1 MNNIVVSAAALIC
14 LLFMSAC
21 QNGNKVEFNV
31 EAGEASKTLKVFAR
45 QAGVELL
52 LSEKELDGV
61 KTRAVSG
68 SMNAPDA
75 LQKMIAGTGLIF
87 NRDEETNAFAVSFP
101 RDE

>member
-1 MNNIVVSAAALIC
+1 MNNLVSSIAILVC
-14 LLFMSAC
+14 LLCLSAC
-21 QNGNKVEFNV
+21 HPGNKVEFDV
-31 EAGEASKTLKVFAR
+31 RAGEASKTLKVFAR

-52 LSEKELDGV
+52 RNERELDGV

-75 LQKMIAGTGLIF
+75 LEKMIADTGLIF

-101 RDE
+101 RKE